1 MLSLGPDPGTDIA
14 ILRAPEI
21 STLRTFAMIDSSEC
35 VFTQD
40 NRENSVINGFS
51 NIGGLWTFISGI
63 FAAVFGS
70 SLMRVLFGEFAR
82 SSPADNLLRYGFDI
96 DPLLFKV
103 LNQYRFL
110 DWCIFSIE
118 IGSQKIGRAHV

>member
-70 SLMRVLFGEFAR
+70 SLMRVGVVERMDKSRDPTRDSAR
-82 SSPADNLLRYGFDI
+82 DSA
-96 DPLLFKV
+96 
-103 LNQYRFL
+103 
-110 DWCIFSIE
+110 
-118 IGSQKIGRAHV
+118 GR